1 MEKYLESKKIK
12 IFINEKIVENSK
24 KAILLI
30 HGLAE
35 HGGRYEEFISRLNEE
50 NYSVFAM
57 DLRGHGQTIS
67 KRGDCENIKK
77 VISDVDVVIDYI
89 KNNYDFDKVGIFGH
103 SAGGLVTSLY
113 TSLNPNKI
121 DFLVLSSPAIY
132 CPEKV
137 KIIKYLPYK
146 LLPFIYLKKKQ
157 SESKEMLEY
166 NRQDKLA
173 LQKYSIRTIGTLFND
188 GINLLNK
195 KLNIPCP
202 TLLVG
207 GKQDILL
214 SEYSNFNSFMNK
226 LTNPKNKII
235 IYETAKHRIV
245 QNEGSEN
252 RIKDIIAWLNGTI

>member
-1 MEKYLESKKIK
+1 MEKYIENKNIK
-12 IFINEKIVENSK
+12 IFVKEKLTTNSN

-35 HGGRYEEFISRLNEE
+35 HSGRYEEFISRLNEDGF
-50 NYSVFAM
+50 NVFTM

-67 KRGDCENIKK
+67 KRGDCESIKK
-77 VISDVDVVIDYI
+77 VISDVDIVINYI
-89 KNNYDFDKVGIFGH
+89 KNNYNFDKIGIFGH

-132 CPEKV
+132 CPKKV
-137 KIIKYLPYK
+137 KIIKYIPYK
-146 LLPFIYLKKKQ
+146 LLPFIYLKKNQ

-173 LQKYSIRTIGTLFND
+173 LQKYSIRTIGILFND

-214 SEYSNFNSFMNK
+214 SEFNKFHSFMNN
-226 LTNPKNKII
+226 LTNQKNKII
-235 IYETAKHRIV
+235 IYEDAKHRIV
-245 QNEGSEN
+245 QNEGSES
-252 RIKDIIAWLNGTI
+252 RINDIIFWLKTTI